1 MGFLFLPI
9 QRPNESDRIVR
20 ELYFCDHPI
29 SITVLALEVC
39 WSLLLLVLVVYL
51 LPIHS
56 FGSRNRYKSG
66 YKWQVVFTDD
76 SSKIAQSFGF
86 TDYWAILIGILAEGQ
101 EKGQRVAA
109 ATLLK
114 NFLKKQWT
122 EEGGT
127 MSAKERCNFRNQL
140 VEVLLCIDGLVLK
153 QLAEAVCP
161 PLKHLSQE
169 LFLHT
174 LLSGLSVW
182 C

>member
-1 MGFLFLPI
+1 
-9 QRPNESDRIVR
+9 
-20 ELYFCDHPI
+20 
-29 SITVLALEVC
+29 
-39 WSLLLLVLVVYL
+39 
-51 LPIHS
+51 
-56 FGSRNRYKSG
+56 
-66 YKWQVVFTDD
+66 
-76 SSKIAQSFGF
+76 
-86 TDYWAILIGILAEGQ
+86 
-101 EKGQRVAA
+101 VAA
-109 ATLLK
+109 ATFLK

-174 LLSGLSVW
+174 LLSGLFLCDVEACTFENPLSLPSYIVV
-182 C
+182 CSCIKLQSTILQKL